1 MKIEIRKMVAED
13 WDSVREIFKEG
24 LETRIATFQDR
35 IPTYE
40 KWNAAYMEECRLVAV
55 ADNQIVGY
63 CVLSKVS
70 NRYSYRGVA
79 EISIYVKIS
88 CKGNGIGYK
97 LLTSIIEESEKI
109 GIWSLQSTIL
119 ELNEASRAL
128 HKKAGFRE
136 IGYREKI
143 AMDHH
148 GVWRNTILMERRSQK
163 VGI

>member
-1 MKIEIRKMVAED
+1 MKIEIRKMVVED

-24 LETRIATFQDR
+24 LETHIATFQDR

-55 ADNQIVGY
+55 NNNEIIGY
-63 CVLSKVS
+63 CALSKVS
-70 NRYSYRGVA
+70 KRYSYRGVA
-79 EISIYVKIS
+79 EISIYVKNS
-88 CKGNGIGYK
+88 YKGKGVGFQLI
-97 LLTSIIEESEKI
+97 TSLIEESEQNN
-109 GIWSLQSTIL
+109 IWTLQSTIL
-119 ELNEASRAL
+119 DINKGSIAL

-136 IGYREKI
+136 VGYREKI

-148 GVWRNTILMERRSQK
+148 GIWRNTIMMERRSQR